1 MTKISLDLSVLSD
14 RDILNEVESRGLSS
28 NNVGS
33 NDEKI
38 KRFKKF
44 NDILRELVSAFY
56 KDNKPVKVD
65 IVKGDITYTIRL
77 NTSKD
82 YHNKGINSFRVD
94 VSLEKINV
102 IEKSD
107 IFDML
112 NWGGFCCDSECD
124 APRSVD
130 IIGNRKLG
138 LTKIKEYKDLTE
150 SVKKFNKSVKEL
162 AKKYK
167 IKNGEYSV

>member
-56 KDNKPVKVD
+56 KERE
-65 IVKGDITYTIRL
+65 IVHMKESFFEHIYDESGVRIGSMQHGFIT
-77 NTSKD
+77 
-82 YHNKGINSFRVD
+82 
-94 VSLEKINV
+94 
-102 IEKSD
+102 
-107 IFDML
+107 
-112 NWGGFCCDSECD
+112 
-124 APRSVD
+124 
-130 IIGNRKLG
+130 
-138 LTKIKEYKDLTE
+138 
-150 SVKKFNKSVKEL
+150 
-162 AKKYK
+162 
-167 IKNGEYSV
+167 